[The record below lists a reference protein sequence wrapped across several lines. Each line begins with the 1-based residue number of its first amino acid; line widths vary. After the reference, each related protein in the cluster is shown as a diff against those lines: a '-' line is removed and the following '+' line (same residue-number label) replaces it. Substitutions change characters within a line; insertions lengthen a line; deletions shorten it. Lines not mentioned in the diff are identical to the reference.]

1 MHCIPVSCNSC
12 CLVPSCALWSTFSCF
27 YMLCSLPS
35 GAMLLT
41 TTCLPAGTLLL
52 TVNYLM
58 MLFHALFVAVSL
70 TGLLMQQLLLSTI
83 LCSLVYLFLFLYALF
98 IAFWCYTVNYYLL
111 TCRYSAVKLDD
122 VVSCLLSGALWFTFL
137 LLYNILLTFWCSLVN
152 LLLFRAMCCCF
163 MHCCL
168 LFSALSFT
176 FLFSYAL
183 MLLTIWCS
191 VVCLLVFPSIKLLLY
206 SCFVLCSVV
215 AYLPVHY
222 AVLTNSTI

>member
-1 MHCIPVSCNSC
+1 MLLFHASVVSWCVLYSVCSFAYLQWCVILRAFLCYLPYSVVDLLLFLVVGCFMHCIPVSCNSC

-41 TTCLPAGTLLL
+41 TTCLPGGTLLL

-70 TGLLMQQLLLSTI
+70 MQQLLLSTI
-83 LCSLVYLFLFLYALF
+83 LCSLVYPFLFLYALF

-137 LLYNILLTFWCSLVN
+137 LLYNI
-152 LLLFRAMCCCF
+152 
-163 MHCCL
+163 
-168 LFSALSFT
+168 
-176 FLFSYAL
+176 
-183 MLLTIWCS
+183 
-191 VVCLLVFPSIKLLLY
+191 VVI
-206 SCFVLCSVV
+206 
-215 AYLPVHY
+215 
-222 AVLTNSTI
+222 

>member
-1 MHCIPVSCNSC
+1 MM
-12 CLVPSCALWSTFSCF
+12 CAVFCVLFC
-27 YMLCSLPS
+27 LPS
-35 GAMLLT
+35 MMCYIA
-41 TTCLPAGTLLL
+41 CLPLLL
-52 TVNYLM
+52 TIICCRLAVVSCCW
-58 MLFHALFVAVSL
+58 LFHALHSCF
-70 TGLLMQQLLLSTI
+70 MQQLLLSTI